1 MANHEHF
8 DELAA
13 VYALGALDGPELETF
28 LAHLRTGCAEC
39 ERLLAEDE
47 DTLLR
52 AAGEWATPPPADV
65 KRALLA
71 RIDGPVS
78 ASAPVPARRT
88 GWLAIASG
96 MALAAGIAA
105 LAVGAALRAQHAAE
119 LARVEREAEALR
131 TDLANIERE
140 AQGLRTDL
148 ASEREVRALL
158 DDPATRFVR
167 LGGLPPSPKAEARVA
182 WHPQKGGIFLARDL
196 PPAPAGKAY
205 ELWTIAG
212 GKPRP
217 AGVFKVDANGV
228 GRVKVPPFQDAPVD
242 VFAVTL
248 EPEAG
253 VPAPT
258 GAMYLAS
265 S

>member
-1 MANHEHF
+1 MTTTHEPF

-13 VYALGALDGPELETF
+13 VYVLGALDGPDLEAF
-28 LAHLRTGCAEC
+28 LTHLRAGCAEC
-39 ERLLAEDE
+39 ERVLAEDE

-52 AAGEWATPPPADV
+52 AAREWATPPPAAV
-65 KRALLA
+65 KPALFA
-71 RIDGPVS
+71 RLD
-78 ASAPVPARRT
+78 APARAPRRP
-88 GWLAIASG
+88 GWLVTAGG
-96 MALAAGIAA
+96 MALAAGLAA
-105 LAVGAALRAQHAAE
+105 LAVGAALRAQHATE
-119 LARVEREAEALR
+119 LARIDRETQALR
-131 TDLANIERE
+131 TDLA
-140 AQGLRTDL
+140 A
-148 ASEREVRALL
+148 EREVRALL
-158 DDPATRFVR
+158 EDPATRFVR
-167 LGGLPPSPKAEARVA
+167 LAGLPPSPKAEGRVA
-182 WHPQKGGIFLARDL
+182 WHPRRGGVFLATEL

-205 ELWTIAG
+205 ELWAIAG

-217 AGVFKVDANGV
+217 AGVFKVDASGV
-228 GRVKVPPFQDAPVD
+228 GRVKVPPLEDAPVD

>member
-1 MANHEHF
+1 MANHEQF

-13 VYALGALDGPELETF
+13 VYALGALDGPDLETF
-28 LAHLRTGCAEC
+28 LAHLRAGCAEC
-39 ERLLAEDE
+39 ERLIADDE

-52 AAGEWATPPPADV
+52 AAGEWATPPPAQVRRD
-65 KRALLA
+65 LFA
-71 RIDGPVS
+71 RIDGPAS
-78 ASAPVPARRT
+78 ASSPKHRT
-88 GWLAIASG
+88 GWLPIAAG

-119 LARVEREAEALR
+119 LARVEREADALR
-131 TDLANIERE
+131 TDLAKIERE

-182 WHPQKGGIFLARDL
+182 WHPQKGGIFLAKEL
-196 PPAPAGKAY
+196 PPAPPGKAY
-205 ELWTIAG
+205 ELWAIAG

-217 AGVFKVDANGV
+217 AGVFKVDASGV
-228 GRVKVPPFQDAPVD
+228 GRVKVPPLEDAPVD